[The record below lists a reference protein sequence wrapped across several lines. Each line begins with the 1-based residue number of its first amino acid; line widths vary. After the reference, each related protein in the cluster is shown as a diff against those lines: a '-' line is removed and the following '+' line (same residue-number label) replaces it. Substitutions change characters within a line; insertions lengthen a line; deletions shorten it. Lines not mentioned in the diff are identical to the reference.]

1 MPHLAHRCVQPG
13 KFPSCTGLR
22 WGADADVPA
31 GSVGRSIRTAVT
43 RAPLVRPSSFS
54 EGQVAEKWGPSLSRA
69 PRTVLPSA
77 VGCGTGGS
85 PAIRGQRVAGVVLD
99 ERTDGGVQRLRPA
112 RQGAGDQAG
121 QHRPGGGDRG
131 RATRRSPGCRM
142 AAYSGVRHIRRH
154 ADAQHRTRWKRTPH
168 PRDRLAKNRKKLEA
182 RGHLCRRSP
191 SRKSAFRAAKLQ
203 AAPSPPNGVNINL
216 GEAPPVPLTCNTR

>member
-1 MPHLAHRCVQPG
+1 
-13 KFPSCTGLR
+13 
-22 WGADADVPA
+22 
-31 GSVGRSIRTAVT
+31 
-43 RAPLVRPSSFS
+43 
-54 EGQVAEKWGPSLSRA
+54 
-69 PRTVLPSA
+69 
-77 VGCGTGGS
+77 
-85 PAIRGQRVAGVVLD
+85 
-99 ERTDGGVQRLRPA
+99 
-112 RQGAGDQAG
+112 
-121 QHRPGGGDRG
+121 
-131 RATRRSPGCRM
+131 M

-216 GEAPPVPLTCNTR
+216 GEAPPVPLTCIVGGLTITLCCSVCRCSMQRLMRSDETLDSDSGDGSGKKD